1 MGVPRGFD
9 WIRGCARCTSGARTR
24 PLHGHS
30 ARCLYL
36 PYAAPIGRLL
46 APVSD
51 SASGMGPHL
60 RCCARLA
67 PASAARYPNSWE
79 NLYRQTQRRP
89 TEPFNAP
96 RFHKDYCCGSRG
108 AGTDSFA
115 VLVAR
120 PPRRPLWNGQC
131 RVWLPPTEQP
141 PEPSRRHGAPAL
153 RRSGQPGPESRLEVG
168 YGLWRV
174 GPSEVLVASGP
185 TRDLL
190 TMRDVTKEVE
200 GAEA

>member
-24 PLHGHS
+24 PLHRHS

-96 RFHKDYCCGSRG
+96 RFHKDYRCGSRG
-108 AGTDSFA
+108 AGTDSVA

-120 PPRRPLWNGQC
+120 PPRRPLWTGQG
-131 RVWLPPTEQP
+131 RIRLPPAEQP
-141 PEPSRRHGAPAL
+141 PEPPRRHGGSAL
-153 RRSGQPGPESRLEVG
+153 RRRGQPGPESRLKVG
-168 YGLWRV
+168 YRLRLLR
-174 GPSEVLVASGP
+174 PRQVLVASGL

-190 TMRDVTKEVE
+190 ATRDV
-200 GAEA
+200 